1 MVFMQSRKYA
11 VESNKT
17 TFLTSGVGHVHL
29 MHCNGGGLI
38 GGGCRSDDE
47 WMTEDTQFNEL
58 GKVAFV

>member
-17 TFLTSGVGHVHL
+17 TFLMCGVSHVHL
-29 MHCNGGGLI
+29 MHFNGGGLI

-47 WMTEDTQFNEL
+47 WMTEDTVQ
-58 GKVAFV
+58 